1 MEKEFQARRRS
12 APGGRVA
19 IRELVAGVCAAIR
32 TILQGGCCAGVS
44 DGGGFCPG
52 QAGVGN
58 IAESQLGH
66 DAPPVAGHTQ
76 PSLEPLRCCFP
87 ERAEVPSSDM
97 ACRRRCHCEGV
108 WARSTGA
115 ALVTSI
121 GGACHDEGWVGLRT
135 RRRPRQRARACVAV
149 HRHMPPQPPR
159 WRSAA
164 SASDGATPS

>member
-1 MEKEFQARRRS
+1 M
-12 APGGRVA
+12 
-19 IRELVAGVCAAIR
+19 CAAIR

-135 RRRPRQRARACVAV
+135 RRRPRQRARARARLRGCA
-149 HRHMPPQPPR
+149 PTY
-159 WRSAA
+159 A
-164 SASDGATPS
+164 SATAPMKLRCVRVCWCNSVVAGRALALWC